1 MDDSLEDLYQEALA
15 ASRER
20 QWRRDNPYVADLI
33 ETLWQSGK
41 EGISRRS
48 VIRSMERAR
57 RAKSLPIPDSFEEVV
72 QSAFN
77 QHCIQSAVFK
87 KRDIPADGI
96 FSSRRAGN
104 TANWIV
110 QHEPAAQW
118 LATKNKTA

>member
-1 MDDSLEDLYQEALA
+1 VDDSLEDLYKEALA
-15 ASRER
+15 ASREK

-33 ETLWQSGK
+33 EALWQSSK
-41 EGISRRS
+41 EGISRRT

-57 RAKSLPIPDSFEEVV
+57 RAKSLPIPDSFEETV

-87 KRDIPADGI
+87 KRNVPAGGL

-104 TANWIV
+104 GTSWIV
-110 QHEPAAQW
+110 HHEPAAQW
-118 LATKNKTA
+118 LATKNRAT